1 MMELLLVLL
10 LPAIILFGATLVL
23 AKGKTQLPS
32 FLSRAG
38 KNHALYWNIMVGI
51 SITVA
56 VIKYA
61 SGK

>member
-1 MMELLLVLL
+1 M
-10 LPAIILFGATLVL
+10 LFGATLVL

-51 SITVA
+51 SITIA
-56 VIKYA
+56 AIKYVT
-61 SGK
+61 GK